1 MPGANGAPAGAPLQ
15 ASASASSSRGGLLSA
30 IEAGVALRPVPAP
43 DERPVHQRAALDVT
57 TELQQR
63 FQQKRR
69 QQVEQ
74 ATAQADEGWI
84 ANAQRTAERLRAV
97 QEGRRGLTLAGA
109 GALLTEAAQREAECP
124 GDRTVLLAR
133 VPTWRADVIDDL
145 QLVLRAVEEAEAAA
159 AVAED
164 TAARAAGGG
173 PSAAGSS
180 GPVLAPDLL
189 QATVRR
195 VLQATSSLV
204 PASGSIILQA
214 ATRLQLFV
222 TELSQIVQRG
232 GEACRPLL
240 QQLFAAA
247 QRSQELLSDPG
258 LRKFDRRDR
267 AASAYRQ
274 YKRFCELCSDVDTR
288 LRLRPPL
295 CDGEAYTTALEAVA
309 SLRESFPQTIA
320 VKAREGQWD
329 SEERV
334 QLTSARQR
342 PPPPVRH
349 QGTEPG
355 GGAQAQDVSRALQR
369 CDTAAAA
376 DALTALAAA
385 DPAAVLANYTAFIR
399 AAVGGQPGSA
409 SEGPPAA
416 GAKEGDQGG
425 DDGEA
430 LARLAG
436 LDMLLSH
443 PSCPTAAQL
452 PSRDCQWLYAA
463 VAAGSKLAL
472 GRLTAAGLDLNDQS
486 TESQFA
492 ALHFAGRR
500 GDLALVATL
509 LRLGA
514 DPTVRDARGRS
525 GMQVAA
531 EWLKMRG
538 SGGRPAAGQLQD
550 GTGAGSAPA
559 GDRLDL
565 GRFVCDRRFSDVTFK
580 LDDGTA
586 VPAHRVVLCGRSDFF
601 KAMFESSEW
610 AEAAQSTVPLPEVE
624 AASLRYALDY
634 IYTGECLYPRGQL
647 QVGCDLLRIANM
659 LLLKNMQRQVEDLLE
674 EQLRADNAVAVAQ
687 QAYAYGA
694 PRLLQQ
700 ALAVALEHFVEVVRA
715 GGEVAR
721 EALLGLLD
729 DVRQEDLAVRE
740 HLRR

>member
-1 MPGANGAPAGAPLQ
+1 MPDANGAPAGTPPRA
-15 ASASASSSRGGLLSA
+15 SRGGLLSA

-57 TELQQR
+57 TELQQH
-63 FQQKRR
+63 FQRKRR
-69 QQVEQ
+69 QHVQQ
-74 ATAQADEGWI
+74 ATAQEDEGWI
-84 ANAQRTAERLRAV
+84 ANAQRTADRLRAV
-97 QEGRRGLTLAGA
+97 QEGRGGLMLAGA
-109 GALLTEAAQREAECP
+109 GALLAEAVQREAECP
-124 GDRTVLLAR
+124 GDRTVLLVR
-133 VPTWRADVIDDL
+133 VPTWRTDVVDDL
-145 QLVLRAVEEAEAAA
+145 QLVLRAVEDAQAAA
-159 AVAED
+159 AAAED
-164 TAARAAGGG
+164 TAVRAAGGG
-173 PSAAGSS
+173 TAAAMSS

-195 VLQATSSLV
+195 VLQATSPLI

-214 ATRLQLFV
+214 ATRLQLSV
-222 TELSQIVQRG
+222 AELSEIVRHG

-267 AASAYRQ
+267 ATSAYRQ
-274 YKRFCELCSDVDTR
+274 YKRFCELCSDLDTR
-288 LRLRPPL
+288 LRPRPALR
-295 CDGEAYTTALEAVA
+295 DGETYAMALEAVA

-320 VKAREGQWD
+320 VQAREGQWD
-329 SEERV
+329 SEEQV
-334 QLTSARQR
+334 QLTPARQR
-342 PPPPVRH
+342 PTPPVRR
-349 QGTEPG
+349 QGNANG
-355 GGAQAQDVSRALQR
+355 GGPQAQDVSRALQR

-376 DALTALAAA
+376 DALTALATA
-385 DPAAVLANYTAFIR
+385 DSAAVLANYTAFIR

-416 GAKEGDQGG
+416 AAEGGQGG
-425 DDGEA
+425 DGDDDGEA

-443 PSCPTAAQL
+443 PSCPSAAQL

-514 DPTVRDARGRS
+514 DPAIRDARGRS
-525 GMQVAA
+525 GTQVAA

-538 SGGRPAAGQLQD
+538 SGGRPAASQLQD
-550 GTGAGSAPA
+550 GTGAGSVPA
-559 GDRLDL
+559 VDRLDL

-624 AASLRYALDY
+624 AVSLRYALDY

-659 LLLKNMQRQVEDLLE
+659 LLLKNMQRQVEELLE

-694 PRLLQQ
+694 PRLLRQ
-700 ALAVALEHFVEVVRA
+700 ALAVALEHFVEVVRT

-729 DVRQEDLAVRE
+729 DIRQEDLAVRE